1 MTTPRK
7 RTAILISGRGS
18 NMSALLAAAGD
29 KDYPAEIVGVLSDK
43 ENAAGLGIATASCI
57 PVQAI
62 PRSGYASNDAHDEA
76 IDKAL
81 SALRAE
87 IVVLAGYMRLLT
99 SKFVEKWQGRMIN
112 IHPSLLPSFK
122 GLDTHKRAL
131 DAGMRVHGCT
141 VHFVTSAM
149 DDGPII
155 AQAAVP
161 VLVGDSENDLIARVL
176 KAEHRLYP
184 QALKLVA
191 QGRARMDGGR
201 TVFSGFADDSEKG
214 TALITAPSPLEE
226 GSVDLEQLARITP

>member
-1 MTTPRK
+1 
-7 RTAILISGRGS
+7 
-18 NMSALLAAAGD
+18 
-29 KDYPAEIVGVLSDK
+29 
-43 ENAAGLGIATASCI
+43 
-57 PVQAI
+57 
-62 PRSGYASNDAHDEA
+62 
-76 IDKAL
+76 
-81 SALRAE
+81 
-87 IVVLAGYMRLLT
+87 
-99 SKFVEKWQGRMIN
+99 MIN

-161 VLVGDSENDLIARVL
+161 VLVGDSEDDLTARVL

-191 QGRARMDGGR
+191 QGRARMEGAR
-201 TVFSGFADDSEKG
+201 TVFSGFADDSDKG
-214 TALITAPSPLEE
+214 AVLITAPSPLEE